1 MNWKELVLFVGLQIL
16 AIAVAGLSF
25 SMIDNRLIAGAIA
38 GSYFVTSGL
47 YMVLRTWRYAGK
59 WQLVYWYPL
68 LVHVFV
74 ISIPMV
80 VTRFLNTERAFE
92 EVRILGL
99 EGPVFH
105 RLSTTVFSLLILG
118 TLIDIARLLWR
129 REKKPAATYAK

>member
-1 MNWKELVLFVGLQIL
+1 MTWKELALFLGLQLL

-25 SMIDNRLIAGAIA
+25 SLIESRLVAGAVA

-47 YMVLRTWRYAGK
+47 YMVLRTSRYAGK
-59 WQLVYWYPL
+59 WRLLYWYPL

-80 VTRFLNTERAFE
+80 VTRLLNSERVFE
-92 EVRILGL
+92 EVKILGL

-105 RLSTTVFSLLILG
+105 KLSTTVFSILIVS
-118 TLIDIARLLWR
+118 TLIDLARSYR
-129 REKKPAATYAK
+129 NHKSAAAPHPTA